1 MSHPLEAHSAAE
13 LAARLDLA
21 PHPEGGFYRETYRA
35 SGVLDAAALPGHGG
49 ARAYAT
55 AIYFLVTEGS
65 FSALHRIASD
75 ELWHFYAGAPLE
87 IVTID
92 PHGTRRDLHL
102 GLALDA
108 GEAPQA
114 VVPAGWL
121 FGSRLRAPRPD
132 SAPAWSLVG
141 CTVAPGFDFDDFELP
156 SREALL
162 AAHPEHHELIVSLTR
177 P

>member
-1 MSHPLEAHSAAE
+1 MRELYILSASE
-13 LAARLDLA
+13 LAARLELL

-35 SGVLDAAALPGHGG
+35 AGVLDASALPRHGG

-87 IVTID
+87 IVTLD
-92 PHGTRRDLHL
+92 PEGVRRDLHL
-102 GLALDA
+102 GLSLDA

-114 VVPAGWL
+114 QVPAGWL
-121 FGSRLRAPRPD
+121 FGSRLRTPRPEG
-132 SAPAWSLVG
+132 APAWSLVG

-156 SREALL
+156 TREALL
-162 AAHPEHHELIVSLTR
+162 RAHPEHAAVVRALTR
-177 P
+177 